1 MHISITPEVFEKLP
15 RLRLGI
21 LQVRDLNNKAKLAE
35 SAHLVQDA
43 EKLIRLTFHK
53 DTTKTH
59 YLIAPWEAA
68 RREFGKEARHY
79 HTALEKLLHPVLE
92 GKSAAGKDAL
102 TNIVHYLMLKYLVP
116 MASDDRDKVKGRII
130 FDLATGKEGGKE
142 QGKGDGKEK
151 KGTLGAGTAGAL
163 KALKKGEV
171 YYRDEQKILGAKL
184 DYWKSPATAVTP
196 ATSSAFIHIVS
207 LPPITRGKL
216 KGLLIEAEQLITSF
230 CGGKTKTAMLWK
242 KKRSVTF

>member
-1 MHISITPEVFEKLP
+1 MHISITPEVFEKLS

-21 LQVRDLNNKAKLAE
+21 IQVRDLNNKAKIAE

-43 EKLIRLTFHK
+43 EKLICLTFHK

-79 HTALEKLLHPVLE
+79 HTALEKLLHHVLE

-116 MASDDRDKVKGRII
+116 MAIDDRDKVKGRII
-130 FDLATGKEGGKE
+130 FDLVTGKEK
-142 QGKGDGKEK
+142 GKEK
-151 KGTLGAGTAGAL
+151 GKTNL
-163 KALKKGEV
+163 KVLLKKGEL
-171 YYRDEQKILGAKL
+171 YYRDEERILGSKL
-184 DYWKSPATAVTP
+184 DYWKNQATAVTP
-196 ATSSAFIHIVS
+196 SSSSALIHIVS

-216 KGLLIEAEQLITSF
+216 RGLLIEAEQLISSF
-230 CGGKTKTAMLWK
+230 CGGKTKTAMLWRK
-242 KKRSVTF
+242 KKSVTL

>member
-21 LQVRDLNNKAKLAE
+21 LQVRDLNNKAKIAE

-68 RREFGKEARHY
+68 RREFGKEARHH
-79 HTALEKLLHPVLE
+79 HTALEKLLHHVLE
-92 GKSAAGKDAL
+92 GKSAAGKDVL

-130 FDLATGKEGGKE
+130 FDLATGKEEGKAQGKEQGKEGGKE
-142 QGKGDGKEK
+142 QGK
-151 KGTLGAGTAGAL
+151 AGAE
-163 KALKKGEV
+163 KLKKGEV

-184 DYWKSPATAVTP
+184 DYWKSSATAVTP
-196 ATSSAFIHIVS
+196 TTSSALIHIVS

-216 KGLLIEAEQLITSF
+216 RGLLIEAEQLITSF
-230 CGGKTKTAMLWK
+230 CGGKTKTAMLWR